1 MRCIVKKYMPNQTG
15 IGKNLLFKRA
25 VSLIFQL
32 VFGLLILFFSAGTF
46 YYHGAWLLGGLY
58 LLTYLLFYLFLPS
71 EVKETRAIK
80 SLNRPTFE
88 KVLIIPMLIFGY
100 GTYTLSGLDK
110 RFGWTASLPLYMI
123 LLAVFIF
130 MIGMGITFWAM
141 KENPY
146 FNKQCSLNESH
157 EIISSGPYAVIRHPG
172 YLGMMTYL
180 AVTPIILE
188 SIYGVIPTIMLIL
201 LMIIRTNLEDEHLTK
216 NFSEYKAYQNKV
228 KNKLFKTYKS

>member
-1 MRCIVKKYMPNQTG
+1 MPNQTG